1 MIGILAGA
9 IHTMFRFGTYMIII
23 VKEKWQVLA
32 CLMFLIVISGCHSA
46 SGVSSSL
53 LKDKDI
59 TFRRLAVMPFQQVS
73 PELVATYAA
82 QNALSAS
89 VLKTDNDLKS
99 PERFLQD
106 FFMERMSAYPQ
117 FELVSPDRVR
127 GIYKRVNS
135 NSFRATLPRVMKE
148 VGEELN
154 ADGIVV
160 GYLYRYQERKGYDY
174 SVEKPASVFFEI
186 HLFRVQDGALVW
198 KGVFN
203 KTQSSL
209 MENVL
214 GVSYFLKDKGRW
226 LTAKELAMEGME
238 DTVRRFPG
246 VAKDSV
252 RAAP

>member
-1 MIGILAGA
+1 MLRVNW
-9 IHTMFRFGTYMIII
+9 H
-23 VKEKWQVLA
+23 VLA
-32 CLMFLIVISGCHSA
+32 CLMLLIAISGCQSA

-53 LKDKDI
+53 LKDKDV
-59 TFRRLAVMPFQQVS
+59 TFRRIAVMPFQQVS

-82 QNALSAS
+82 QNALTAS

-99 PERFLQD
+99 PERLIQD
-106 FFMERMSAYPQ
+106 FFMERMSTYPQ
-117 FELVSPDRVR
+117 FELVSPDRVG
-127 GIYKRVNS
+127 GIYKRVSS
-135 NSFRATLPRVMKE
+135 NSFRATLPQVMKE

-160 GYLYRYQERKGYDY
+160 GYLYRYRERLGYDY
-174 SVEKPASVFFEI
+174 SVEKPASVFFEV

-198 KGVFN
+198 KGIFN

-214 GVSYFLKDKGRW
+214 GVSYFIKDKGRW

-238 DTVRRFPG
+238 DTIRRFPG
-246 VAKDSV
+246 VVKDPV

>member
-1 MIGILAGA
+1 MIYIMLE
-9 IHTMFRFGTYMIII
+9 FRTYMMII
-23 VKEKWQVLA
+23 VKEKWRVLA
-32 CLMFLIVISGCHSA
+32 CLMFLVVICGCQSA

-53 LKDKDI
+53 MKDKDI
-59 TFRRLAVMPFQQVS
+59 TFKRLAVMPFQQVS
-73 PELVATYAA
+73 PELVATYAT
-82 QNALSAS
+82 QNALTAS

-117 FELVSPDRVR
+117 FELVSPDRVG
-127 GIYKRVNS
+127 GIYKRVGS
-135 NSFRATLPRVMKE
+135 NSFSATLPQVMKE

-154 ADGIVV
+154 ADAIVV
-160 GYLYRYQERKGYDY
+160 GYLYRYRERRGYDY

-186 HLFRVQDGALVW
+186 HLYRVQDGALVW
-198 KGVFN
+198 KGIFN
-203 KTQSSL
+203 KTQTSL

-226 LTAKELAMEGME
+226 LTAQELAMEGME

>member
-1 MIGILAGA
+1 MIIVVKGKWHVL
-9 IHTMFRFGTYMIII
+9 TCLMFMIII
-23 VKEKWQVLA
+23 
-32 CLMFLIVISGCHSA
+32 SGCQSA

-82 QNALSAS
+82 QSNLTAS

-117 FELVSPDRVR
+117 FELVSPDRVA
-127 GIYKRVNS
+127 GIYKRVSS
-135 NSFRATLPRVMKE
+135 NSFRMTLPQVMKE
-148 VGEELN
+148 VGEELA
-154 ADGIVV
+154 ADGIIV
-160 GYLYRYQERKGYDY
+160 GYLYRYRERRGYDY

-186 HLFRVQDGALVW
+186 HLYRVHDGALVW
-198 KGVFN
+198 KGIFN

-209 MENVL
+209 MENIL
-214 GVSYFLKDKGRW
+214 GVSYFIKDKGRW

-246 VAKDSV
+246 VVKDPV
-252 RAAP
+252 RSAP